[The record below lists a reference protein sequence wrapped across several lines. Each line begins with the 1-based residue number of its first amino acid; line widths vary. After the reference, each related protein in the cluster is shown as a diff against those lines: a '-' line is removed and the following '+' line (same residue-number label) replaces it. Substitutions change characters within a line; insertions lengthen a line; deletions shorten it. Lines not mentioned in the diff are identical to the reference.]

1 MKKFR
6 VNVVKEWKEFGS
18 AVLYADSEEEARE
31 FALDML
37 VDGSEEIT
45 WSTDM
50 DPGNHDV
57 DSVEELE

>member
-45 WSTDM
+45 STF
-50 DPGNHDV
+50 
-57 DSVEELE
+57 